1 MLYTSYSISFFF
13 FFFFFFLPLGLF
25 FFYNYCCCCDH
36 CHCRHH
42 HLSPQ
47 GCTNRYTREHGIDI
61 WINGY
66 NVSYETSYETFSS
79 QCVDFTC
86 CRRIEKNVSY
96 KTILRDLSHNSTES
110 HKTISWYKSI
120 MRLSHEMS
128 NFIKKEMRQLVKKS
142 SIN

>member
-13 FFFFFFLPLGLF
+13 FFFFFFFLPSGTF
-25 FFYNYCCCCDH
+25 FNYNYCCCDH

-47 GCTNRYTREHGIDI
+47 VCTNRYTREHGIDM

-66 NVSYETSYETFSS
+66 NVSYETFLS

-86 CRRIEKNVSY
+86 CWRIEKNVSY
-96 KTILRDLSHNSTES
+96 KTILQYLSHNSSES
-110 HKTISWYKSI
+110 HKTISWYN
-120 MRLSHEMS
+120 LSRE
-128 NFIKKEMRQLVKKS
+128 
-142 SIN
+142 